1 MEEKILEILNDS
13 NHPSKSLIEIGDE
26 LNIKSAE
33 DLKALQDTLDNLIK
47 KGTIYYSN
55 KKKKYL
61 LFENST
67 LLKGKLV
74 IASGGY
80 GFVILGNGKKDVY
93 IKEANLNNAI
103 SNDIVILEMI
113 DYEKN
118 EGRVLRVIARD
129 EKNIVGEFYT
139 LDGKHFVHPDRKNIK
154 RDILIPEGMT
164 HGAVDGHKVVVKPSG
179 NLNTREF
186 SGEIIAII
194 GHKNEVGVDMLSFV
208 YEYGFDPN
216 FNEDV
221 LEELKNIPEIVSN
234 DDIKGR
240 RDLREEVIFTI
251 DGDDTKDIDDA
262 VSLKKL
268 PNGNY
273 LLGVHIADVS
283 NYVKEG
289 GAIDREAYARGTSVY
304 LVNKVVP
311 MLPPQLSNG
320 ICSLNPNTDR
330 LAMSCVMEIN
340 PHGKVVS
347 SDIFKSVI
355 RSRKQMTY
363 KNVNKILEENIVP
376 EGYEEFAD
384 NLRLMK
390 ELADILRNMK
400 IARGYIEFESTEA
413 KILVDEKDRPTDIV
427 LRYQGAGENLIEDFM
442 IAANETVAE
451 YNYYRN
457 LPSIYRVHSEPD
469 QIRWRKFIEFINLHG
484 HKIVGKKGKKV
495 TAKFLQD
502 ILKQLADC
510 DDAKILNDLA
520 IRTQAKAIYS
530 EENIGH
536 FGLGSNCYAHFTSPI
551 RRYPDLTLHRL
562 IKDYM
567 GTYNSAIIEK
577 WEKALPII
585 AEHCSVKE
593 QDADNCERDVEKMKK
608 CEYME
613 NHINEEFTGVISG
626 VQEFGIF
633 VELSNTVE
641 GMIRLE
647 DIKDDYYYFDEST
660 YSIVGRKTKKRY
672 SFGDSVSVK
681 VIAASKENMTVDFAL
696 SKKEL
701 ESNEKGKLKRK
712 HK

>member
-221 LEELKNIPEIVSN
+221 LEELKKVPEIVSN

-340 PHGKVVS
+340 PQGKVVS

-442 IAANETVAE
+442 ITANETVAE